1 MGVKLM
7 DKQVILTEHTLVPLG
22 VIAVLIGGIAWLT
35 TLYADTKNN
44 GNTLLRIEQKQDT
57 LEDGI
62 YQELKAINTRLSM
75 IEGRL
80 QKGSK

>member
-1 MGVKLM
+1 M
-7 DKQVILTEHTLVPLG
+7 DKQVILTERTLVPLG
-22 VIAVLIGGIAWLT
+22 VIAVIIGGIAWLT

-44 GNTLLRIEQKQDT
+44 GQTLLRIEQKQDT
-57 LEDGI
+57 LEGGI
-62 YQELKAINTRLSM
+62 YEELKTINTRLST

>member
-1 MGVKLM
+1 M